1 MSKSGI
7 FFIFIQLFTHFKFS
21 VFSGI
26 STVKFIHARCQIRRY
41 KNTLFCQKNL
51 CRFRFFANV
60 ANFKLLGRQWGT
72 WSGLASIMVFPIT
85 FETRSKS
92 VATKRAQ
99 SLGIGRGSGICRCVG
114 VGALMGGVHCWL
126 VRVAWWWCVIF
137 F

>member
-1 MSKSGI
+1 MHGARLGVIKMH
-7 FFIFIQLFTHFKFS
+7 FFAKKIYVCL
-21 VFSGI
+21 
-26 STVKFIHARCQIRRY
+26 
-41 KNTLFCQKNL
+41 
-51 CRFRFFANV
+51 RFFANV

-72 WSGLASIMVFPIT
+72 WSRLASIMVFPIT

-137 F
+137 I